1 MATVRSGGPDDAVL
15 PARSGPEPLSADAP
29 ALAVDLGGTK
39 LLVGIVDHGGRV
51 LAEDRIATPR
61 EGPES
66 VARAIRDLARELRAS
81 LSLDAATLAGVGVA
95 VAGPTDHDRGVV
107 YDPPNLN
114 GWRDETPFG
123 PLLARELK
131 ETVHLE
137 NDANAAALGEA
148 WVGAGRGVRDL
159 AYITVSTGIG
169 GGFILGG
176 RLYRGANGTAGEI
189 GHMIVDPDGP
199 LCHCGNRGCL
209 EALASGTAIARQARE
224 AVARG
229 DRTELHRLANRP
241 DEITAAAV
249 AEAAQAGDPLS
260 ADLYR
265 QAGAR
270 IGLVLSNFMALLNP
284 AMIVVG
290 GGVSKTGELLF
301 RPLRDAMAARV
312 YPRPAR
318 GVKLV
323 PAALGDNVG
332 IIGAAALIYHHAGGQ
347 F

>member
-1 MATVRSGGPDDAVL
+1 MATVRSGGRDDAGL
-15 PARSGPEPLSADAP
+15 TARSGPKPPSTDAP

-39 LLVGIVDHGGRV
+39 LLVGIVDPGGNVR
-51 LAEDRIATPR
+51 AQQRITTPQD
-61 EGPES
+61 GPQS
-66 VARAIRDLARELRAS
+66 VAQAIRDLARELRSS
-81 LSLDAATLAGVGVA
+81 LPPVAAPLAGVGVA
-95 VAGPTDHDRGVV
+95 VAGPTDHDRGIV

-114 GWRDETPFG
+114 GWGSETPFG

-159 AYITVSTGIG
+159 VYITVSTGIG
-169 GGFILGG
+169 GGLILGG
-176 RLYRGANGTAGEI
+176 HLYRGANGTAGEI

-229 DRTELHRLANRP
+229 DRTKLQRLAGRP
-241 DEITAAAV
+241 EEITAAAV

-260 ADLYR
+260 ADLYQR
-265 QAGAR
+265 AGAR

-284 AMIVVG
+284 AMIVAG

-301 RPLRDAMAARV
+301 KPLREAMAARV

-318 GVKLV
+318 SVQLV
-323 PAALGDNVG
+323 PAALGDSVG
-332 IIGAAALIYHHAGGQ
+332 IIGAAALIYHRGGQ